1 MYCLVRISGRM
12 DADTDGRGHSKKASE
27 KLRLYSDFKIPNLIF
42 AGVEKRNRF
51 CLQRFPQWTLQ
62 Y

>member
-1 MYCLVRISGRM
+1 M